1 MGILKTLAV
10 AAIGFV
16 LVFAVANGIGTSVA
30 PHTSSALSRTGP
42 TSISPSRT
50 NDVAKRPD
58 APARYHS
65 CVSGVETTYRNSWK
79 NACDDVAARSVKQR
93 NDCMARGGG
102 WEVCSR
108 ITIQDGG
115 ADCMLPV
122 NLASELTAILEKGR
136 DRCLQEV
143 NAGLR

>member
-16 LVFAVANGIGTSVA
+16 LVTAVVKGIGTSVA
-30 PHTSSALSRTGP
+30 PRTSSALSRTGP
-42 TSISPSRT
+42 ISISPSRT
-50 NDVAKRPD
+50 NDVAKKLD

-65 CVSGVETTYRNSWK
+65 CVSSVEMAYKNSWK
-79 NACDDVAARSVKQR
+79 NACDDAAARSLRQR
-93 NDCMARGGG
+93 NDCLTRGDG
-102 WEVCSR
+102 WEVCGR
-108 ITIQDGG
+108 ITIPDGG
-115 ADCMLPV
+115 ADCLLPV